1 MIRVLTVALLL
12 LVLGA
17 NAFSRPRQN
26 LPKIDLPVTQKEFDF
41 VMRKF
46 EDAICSTLRLPLMK
60 RGIPA
65 TAASSATRAMIVE
78 RMDAIFEYSKSK
90 FTNTPRPFE
99 YDAKMFVIP
108 TPVRPKLEKLVR
120 YGCIGPVSVL
130 ATGPTDSISPED
142 FGDAVGL
149 FLIRLADLTHT
160 SSARYSP
167 DLIFDRMPE
176 KPSPSKSKSGG

>member
-1 MIRVLTVALLL
+1 MIRLFALAIFLL
-12 LVLGA
+12 SFGVSALA
-17 NAFSRPRQN
+17 RPQQT

-65 TAASSATRAMIVE
+65 SATSSATRAMVIE
-78 RMDAIFEYSKSK
+78 RMDAIFEYSKGK

-99 YDAKMFVIP
+99 YDPKMFLIP
-108 TPVRPKLEKLVR
+108 TSVQPKLVKLVR

-149 FLIRLADLTHT
+149 FLVRIADLTHT
-160 SSARYSP
+160 SSARFSP

-176 KPSPSKSKSGG
+176 KTSSKSKSGG